1 VTAAADTGEAPTSQ
15 QTDWSQLAL
24 ICFASFVVW
33 SGFGAILPYLP
44 VFLHEQ
50 AHASVRMI
58 GVIAAMYYA
67 GTFIFSS
74 PLGRLSDRIGRKPVV
89 VMGLFLYALATL
101 LFVTTVNAWWFLLF
115 RLCEGVGAA
124 SVGPAGSAI
133 IADISN
139 DDTRG
144 RAYGLLTSA
153 QFGGLVIGP
162 ALAVVL
168 NDLGG
173 GDRNGFSA
181 IFLVGSAMTLAM
193 ALLVLALFNEPA
205 RAVARRRA
213 VAAERTRAHDRAP
226 FPLQPVALI
235 RRLRRELARTLSS
248 YFSLITPPVAAFLLV
263 AATSHFA
270 MGGWEVLWSL
280 WLRHLGASM
289 AFVSLTWIA
298 FSVPMLFSFAGG
310 MLAEKGNRFRL
321 MFAGYAFSA
330 CSWIV
335 YGFTRNLTI
344 FLLFN
349 VFEGVAVAISMPAKQ
364 AFLVQCSP
372 RRWLGTIQGME
383 QTSMQLAALVGT
395 LTAPFLFTWISG
407 DAIGVGGFLA
417 LGGLACAA
425 PVLSGTWKRIAA
437 GGEALSLAEAER
449 LAPPARG
456 GAFGDER
463 APTP

>member
-1 VTAAADTGEAPTSQ
+1 MTTAADTGRAPTSHK
-15 QTDWSQLAL
+15 TDWSQLAL
-24 ICFASFVVW
+24 VCFASFVVW

-50 AHASVRMI
+50 AHASVHMI
-58 GVIAAMYYA
+58 AWIAAGYYA
-67 GTFIFSS
+67 GTFLFSS

-89 VMGLFLYALATL
+89 VVGLFLYGLATF
-101 LFVTTVNAWWFLLF
+101 LFVTTVSAWWFLLF

-124 SVGPAGSAI
+124 SVGPAGSAV
-133 IADISN
+133 IADFS
-139 DDTRG
+139 DEATRG
-144 RAYGLLTSA
+144 RAYGMLTSA

-162 ALAVVL
+162 LLAIVL

-173 GDRNGFSA
+173 GGRRGFYT
-181 IFLVGSAMTLAM
+181 IFLVGSGMTLAM
-193 ALLVLALFNEPA
+193 AVLVLALLREPA
-205 RAVARRRA
+205 HAAARRRQA
-213 VAAERTRAHDRAP
+213 AADRRREVAERKRPGGITLRSLPAAVVRSLRQRVARVVASYR
-226 FPLQPVALI
+226 PLV
-235 RRLRRELARTLSS
+235 
-248 YFSLITPPVAAFLLV
+248 TPPIAAFLLV

-289 AFVSLTWIA
+289 AYVSLTWTA

-310 MLAEKGNRFRL
+310 VLAEKGNRFRL

-330 CSWIV
+330 CSWVV
-335 YGFTRNLTI
+335 YGFTRNLTV

-349 VFEGVAVAISMPAKQ
+349 VLEGIAIAISMPAKQ

-372 RRWLGTIQGME
+372 RRWLGTVQGME

-395 LTAPFLFTWISG
+395 LTAPYLFTWISG

-417 LGGLACAA
+417 LAGLACAA
-425 PVLSGTWKRIAA
+425 PVLGRAWKDIV
-437 GGEALSLAEAER
+437 
-449 LAPPARG
+449 ARG
-456 GAFGDER
+456 AGFDDER
-463 APTP
+463 APLA

>member
-1 VTAAADTGEAPTSQ
+1 MTATADTGGAPASHD
-15 QTDWSQLAL
+15 TDWSQLAL
-24 ICFASFVVW
+24 VCFASFVVW

-50 AHASVRMI
+50 AHASVQMI
-58 GVIAAMYYA
+58 GVIAAGYYA

-74 PLGRLSDRIGRKPVV
+74 PLGRLSDRVGRKPVIV
-89 VMGLFLYALATL
+89 VGLFLYALATF

-115 RLCEGVGAA
+115 RLCEGIGAA

-133 IADISN
+133 IADVSD

-162 ALAVVL
+162 ALAVLL

-173 GDRNGFSA
+173 GGRRGFYT

-193 ALLVLALFNEPA
+193 AVLVLALLREPAQAAARRRALAAEPA
-205 RAVARRRA
+205 RAP
-213 VAAERTRAHDRAP
+213 ERAP
-226 FPLQPVALI
+226 SPLHPVALG
-235 RRLRRELARTLSS
+235 RYLWRSVTGTLLS
-248 YFSLITPPVAAFLLV
+248 YFSLITPPVAGFLLI

-310 MLAEKGNRFRL
+310 ILAEKGNRFRL

-335 YGFTRNLTI
+335 YGFTRNLTV

-395 LTAPFLFTWISG
+395 LTAPLLFTWISG

-425 PVLSGTWKRIAA
+425 PVLGRAWKRIAA

-449 LAPPARG
+449 LAPSAHG
-456 GAFGDER
+456 VGFDDER
-463 APTP
+463 APLP